1 MEIRKEKIRVNRI
14 GKTTTSQ
21 FVVEDGYNV
30 PDNKP
35 DVGRV
40 VTSEGHVRIDSVKP
54 ADSYLKISGKL
65 HFKILYVTDSAVPSF
80 ASMEGALPVEEMIY
94 VEEGSE
100 EDYQVQVSR
109 LHLNVSV
116 IHSRKLDV
124 KAIAEFAVHKEKT
137 EEETVSVGTEAQGRV
152 FQKTRQEEILELCD
166 NRRDIYRV
174 KEEIKIP
181 GTKETI
187 ENLLWE
193 ETVLRSLDTKL
204 ANDNLQLNGELSV
217 FFIYQSAEG
226 KVQWVEQSVPF
237 EGQISCGGVDGSYYH
252 HVYRTLQ
259 DTNLEVRMDEDG
271 EMRCLGVEAVL
282 ELRVLIY
289 KEENM
294 ELLEDVYSLDE
305 NCDNKM
311 RHVFLEELVT
321 QNHSKC
327 RVAEEIEVPEVGNEI
342 LQICH
347 SGGEIQV
354 EKMETAEGGIQI
366 EGILHVHFLYVKES
380 DQTPFDVWSGMVP
393 FSYLMECENSGIDLN
408 YDITYGLEQL
418 AVELSGN
425 GSVEIKAY
433 LSFKSFVRK
442 PVNMEMVDTVECCEI
457 DEKALCEQPGIVGY
471 IVKEEEELWNLA
483 KRYGTTEDSIM
494 EINNLSS
501 KELKTGDKLLIF
513 KENMS
518 IL

>member
-1 MEIRKEKIRVNRI
+1 MEIVKEKIRVNRI

-40 VTSEGHVRIDSVKP
+40 VTSEGHVRMESVKSSE
-54 ADSYLKISGKL
+54 SYLKISGKL
-65 HFKILYVTDSAVPSF
+65 YFKILYVTDSAVPAF

-94 VEEGSE
+94 VEDGSE

-124 KAIAEFAVHKEKT
+124 KAIAEFAIHQEKT
-137 EEETVSVGTEAQGRV
+137 EEETVSVGAQAQGRV
-152 FQKTRQEEILELCD
+152 FQKIRQEEILELRD
-166 NRRDIYRV
+166 NKRDIYRI

-193 ETVLRSLDTKL
+193 EIVLRSLDTKL
-204 ANDNLQLNGELSV
+204 VNDNLQLNGELSV
-217 FFIYQSAEG
+217 FCIYQSVEG

-237 EGQISCGGVDGSYYH
+237 EGQISCGGVDESYYH

-271 EMRCLGVEAVL
+271 ELRCLGVEAVL

-289 KEENM
+289 KEENKD
-294 ELLEDVYSLDE
+294 LLEDIYSLDE
-305 NCDNKM
+305 NCKAKM
-311 RHVFLEELVT
+311 RRVFLEELVM

-327 RVAEEIEVPEVGNEI
+327 RVAEQIEVPEVGNEI

-354 EKMETAEGGIQI
+354 EKIETVESGIQI
-366 EGILHVHFLYVKES
+366 EGILHIHFLYVKEN

-393 FSYLMECENSGIDLN
+393 FSYLLECENSGMDLN

-425 GSVEIKAY
+425 GRIEIKAY

-442 PVNMEMVDTVECCEI
+442 PINMEMVEVVECGVI
-457 DEKALCEQPGIVGY
+457 DEKDLCKRPGIVGY
-471 IVKEEEELWNLA
+471 IVKEEERLWDLA
-483 KRYGTTEDSIM
+483 KRYGTTEASIM
-494 EINNLSS
+494 EVNNLSS
-501 KELKTGDKLLIF
+501 KELKSGDKLLIF